1 MTTIKYDDKVT
12 RMFLLAT
19 LGWGVIGM
27 SAGLWAALELANWK
41 FNLGLPHISFG
52 RLRPFLT
59 S

>member
-27 SAGLWAALELANWK
+27 SAGL
-41 FNLGLPHISFG
+41 
-52 RLRPFLT
+52 
-59 S
+59 